1 MLRLKLTPQ
10 MTRELTAITRNIPT
24 RILNQ
29 NLAQSHSKSKVMLQK
44 MYLKFY
50 YTALKYVQ

>member
-29 NLAQSHSKSKVMLQK
+29 NLAQSHSKSKMMLQK

-50 YTALKYVQ
+50 YAALKYVQ